1 MNLAPEIKDILV
13 KRGIL
18 DIKSLKNITR
28 NELKELNLTNEQINE
43 IIIYLQLNGFDIRRT
58 SKKKK
63 VES

>member
-1 MNLAPEIKDILV
+1 MNLAPEIKDILI

-28 NELKELNLTNEQINE
+28 NELKELNFTNEQINE